1 MNHKM
6 KIDITSKQLF
16 GNEAGEDEDEKIFN
30 SYAVNRPEIS
40 DFLADDNP
48 ISIIRA
54 YKGEGKSALLR
65 LVALSLKNRP
75 QPPVVIYISA
85 TSISPELT
93 DTDSDRWIRGWKSSI
108 LKLATKEI
116 GKSIKL
122 AFSDDSISLVEEAE
136 SNGFKTRNFVSVIVD
151 RLTTSAIPIERSR
164 QPIASHE
171 QILKRWTNEGENV
184 WFVIDDLDLNF
195 ENNPLYRAKVAT
207 FFNAIRQISSLI
219 PAFKFR
225 ASVRPNVWSIVKRE
239 YESLSHVE
247 QYMTDLQWSINEFQT
262 LIARRVEG
270 YLNRTGQLEEFNQTI
285 SKEHTQPQRER
296 DLIGLVFKDPMP
308 WGKDQKRPAVTTLYT
323 FARQRPRWL
332 VELWKVSAKSA
343 KKMGSPVI
351 DLQHL
356 NGELESFGQR
366 RIDDTV
372 AEFKSQCPQVEE
384 LLVAFINEAEWFST
398 ENLTKTIKEK
408 IIDKGIHPKISGVTG
423 SPSVWEIAHFLY
435 QISFLT
441 ARKDRGDGYYDHFS
455 YASNPRLLSARTN
468 LDQGHS
474 WEIHPV
480 FRQALKLKNA

>member
-1 MNHKM
+1 M

-16 GNEAGEDEDEKIFN
+16 GNEAGEDEDEKIFE
-30 SYAVNRPEIS
+30 SYAVTRSEIS
-40 DFLADDNP
+40 EFLSDENP
-48 ISIIRA
+48 ISIVRA

-65 LVALSLKNRP
+65 LVSINLKRRAE
-75 QPPVVIYISA
+75 PPVVIYISA

-108 LKLATKEI
+108 LKLAAKEI
-116 GKSIKL
+116 GKSISI
-122 AFSDDSISLVEEAE
+122 AFSDDAMSLVEEAE
-136 SNGFKTRNFVSVIVD
+136 TNGFKAKNFVSAIAD
-151 RLTTSAIPIERSR
+151 RLKTSAIPLERTKPSV
-164 QPIASHE
+164 ANHE
-171 QILKRWTNEGENV
+171 QLLQRWSQKGENV

-195 ENNPLYRAKVAT
+195 ENTPLYRAKVST

-247 QYMTDLQWSINEFQT
+247 QYMTDMQWTLDEFQT
-262 LIARRVEG
+262 LIARRIEG
-270 YLNRTGQLEEFNQTI
+270 YLDRTNQLEEFNNSIGADHKQ
-285 SKEHTQPQRER
+285 SQRER
-296 DLIGLVFKDPMP
+296 ILVGLVFKDPMP
-308 WGKDQKRPAVTTLYT
+308 WGKNQQRPATTTLYT

-343 KKMGSPVI
+343 KNKGSAII

-384 LLVAFINEAEWFST
+384 LLVAFINEPEWFST
-398 ENLTKTIKEK
+398 NDLINKIKEK
-408 IIDKGIHPKISGVTG
+408 IIDKGIQPRISGVVG
-423 SPSVWEIAHFLY
+423 APSTWEIAHFLY

-455 YASNPRLLSARTN
+455 YANNPRLLSARTN

>member
-1 MNHKM
+1 M

-16 GNEAGEDEDEKIFN
+16 GNEAGEDEDEKIFK
-30 SYAVNRPEIS
+30 SYAVTRSEIS
-40 DFLADDNP
+40 DFLSDENP
-48 ISIIRA
+48 ISIVRA

-65 LVALSLKNRP
+65 LVSLDLKKRP
-75 QPPVVIYISA
+75 EPPVVIYISA

-93 DTDSDRWIRGWKSSI
+93 DIDSDRWIRGWKSSI
-108 LKLATKEI
+108 LKLAAKEI
-116 GKSIKL
+116 GKSISL
-122 AFSDDSISLVEEAE
+122 AFSDDAISLVEEAE
-136 SNGFKTRNFVSVIVD
+136 ANGFKARNFVSAIVD
-151 RLTTSAIPIERSR
+151 RLKTSAIPLERTK
-164 QPIASHE
+164 QPVANHE
-171 QILKRWTNEGENV
+171 QLLQRWTQKGENV

-195 ENNPLYRAKVAT
+195 ENTALYRAKVAT

-219 PAFKFR
+219 PTFKFR

-247 QYMTDLQWSINEFQT
+247 QYMTDMQWTLNEFST

-270 YLNRTGQLEEFNQTI
+270 YLHRTGQLDAFNKSIEKDQN
-285 SKEHTQPQRER
+285 KNQRER
-296 DLIGLVFKDPMP
+296 LLIGLVFKDPMP
-308 WGKDQKRPAVTTLYT
+308 WGKDQKRPAATTLYT

-332 VELWKVSAKSA
+332 VELWKVSAKAA
-343 KKMGSPVI
+343 KKAESAII
-351 DLQHL
+351 DLPHI

-384 LLVAFINEAEWFST
+384 LLVAFINEPEWLPT
-398 ENLTKTIKEK
+398 DDLIKTIKEK
-408 IIDKGIHPKISGVTG
+408 IIDKGINPRISGVTG
-423 SPSVWEIAHFLY
+423 APSPWEIAHFLY

-441 ARKDRGDGYYDHFS
+441 ARKDRGDGHYDHFS
-455 YASNPRLLSARTN
+455 YASNPRLLSSRTN

>member
-1 MNHKM
+1 M

-16 GNEAGEDEDEKIFN
+16 GNEAGEDEDETIFK

-40 DFLADDNP
+40 DFISDENP
-48 ISIIRA
+48 ISIVRA

-65 LVALSLKNRP
+65 IVSLDLKKRP
-75 QPPVVIYISA
+75 KPPVVIYTSA

-93 DTDSDRWIRGWKSSI
+93 DTDSDRWIRGWKLSI
-108 LKLATKEI
+108 LKLAAKEI
-116 GKSIKL
+116 GKSISR
-122 AFSDDSISLVEEAE
+122 AFSDDAISLVEEAE
-136 SNGFKTRNFVSVIVD
+136 SNGFKSRNFVSVIAD
-151 RLTTSAIPIERSR
+151 RLKSSAIPIERTR
-164 QPIASHE
+164 QPISNHE
-171 QILKRWTNEGENV
+171 KLLQRWADNGEDV

-195 ENNPLYRAKVAT
+195 ENTPLYKAKVAT

-219 PAFKFR
+219 PTFKFR

-247 QYMTDLQWSINEFQT
+247 QYITDLQWTLDEFNS
-262 LIARRVEG
+262 LIARRIEG
-270 YLNRTGQLEEFNQTI
+270 YLDRTRQLDEFNTSIEKQ
-285 SKEHTQPQRER
+285 KKQNQRER
-296 DLIGLVFKDPMP
+296 LLIGLVFKDPMP
-308 WGKDQKRPAVTTLYT
+308 WGKDQQRPAATTLYT

-332 VELWKVSAKSA
+332 VELWKVSAKAA
-343 KKMGSPVI
+343 KKSGSSII
-351 DLQHL
+351 DLPHI

-372 AEFKSQCPQVEE
+372 AEFKSQCPQVED
-384 LLVAFINEAEWFST
+384 LLVAFINEPEWFPT
-398 ENLTKTIKEK
+398 DDLIKTIKEK
-408 IIDKGIHPKISGVTG
+408 IIDKGIQPRISGVMG
-423 SPSVWEIAHFLY
+423 APSSWEIAHFLY

-441 ARKDRGDGYYDHFS
+441 ARKDRGDGHYDHFS
-455 YASNPRLLSARTN
+455 YASNPRLLSTRAN

>member
-1 MNHKM
+1 M

-16 GNEAGEDEDEKIFN
+16 GNEAGEDEDEKIFK
-30 SYAVNRPEIS
+30 SYAVTRSEIS
-40 DFLADDNP
+40 DFLSDDNP
-48 ISIIRA
+48 ISIVRA

-65 LVALSLKNRP
+65 LVSLDLKKRP
-75 QPPVVIYISA
+75 EPPVVIYISA

-93 DTDSDRWIRGWKSSI
+93 DTDSDRWIRGWKASI
-108 LKLATKEI
+108 LKLAAKEI
-116 GKSIKL
+116 GKSISL
-122 AFSDDSISLVEEAE
+122 AFSDDAISLVEEAE
-136 SNGFKTRNFVSVIVD
+136 TNGFKARNFVSAIAD
-151 RLTTSAIPIERSR
+151 RLKTSAIPLERTK
-164 QPIASHE
+164 QPVADHE
-171 QILKRWTNEGENV
+171 QLLKRWTQKGENV

-195 ENNPLYRAKVAT
+195 ENTAIYRAKVAT

-219 PAFKFR
+219 PTFKFR

-247 QYMTDLQWSINEFQT
+247 QYMTDMQWTLDEFAT

-270 YLNRTGQLEEFNQTI
+270 YLHRTGQLDAFNESIEKDKKQN
-285 SKEHTQPQRER
+285 QRER
-296 DLIGLVFKDPMP
+296 NLIGLVFKDPMP
-308 WGKDQKRPAVTTLYT
+308 WGKDQERPAATTLYT

-332 VELWKVSAKSA
+332 IELWKVSAKAA
-343 KKMGSPVI
+343 KKAGSATI
-351 DLQHL
+351 DLPHI

-384 LLVAFINEAEWFST
+384 LLVAFINEPEWLT
-398 ENLTKTIKEK
+398 TDNLIKTIKEK
-408 IIDKGIHPKISGVTG
+408 IIDKGISPRISGVTG
-423 SPSVWEIAHFLY
+423 ASSPWEIAHFLY

-441 ARKDRGDGYYDHFS
+441 ARKDRGDGHYDHFS